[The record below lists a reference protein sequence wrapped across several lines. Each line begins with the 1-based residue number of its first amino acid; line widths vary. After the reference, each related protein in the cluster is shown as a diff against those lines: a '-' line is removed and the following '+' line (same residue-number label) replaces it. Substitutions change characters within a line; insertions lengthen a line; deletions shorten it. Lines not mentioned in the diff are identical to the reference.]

1 MSTPSFK
8 TYPAIF
14 KTLQTQAPNN
24 VLKLSTKALT
34 LYNIQFDVAYT
45 NMNLTIYMFDKAGN
59 PVGEPIT
66 FTTPFRIKIKLSQI
80 AEIIFSDPNT
90 NANIIVIYQY
100 VEAKDSYSYEWLSE
114 ESDVEITP
122 VTGTIIESPLDTNGY
137 VETNDLILNSKI
149 SKLNQDSSG
158 NVGVNI
164 ENTPSVSITGQPIN
178 VNAIKPQNN
187 AILLNGGSITAN
199 TTWTYKPQSNKISI
213 LIHITAVS
221 GTSPTLNLYVYAID
235 PAGSVLTGDTLASS
249 QQFTTTGD
257 QVINVDLYGVQ
268 EIQISAVVGG
278 TSPSFTGYISVEG

>member
-1 MSTPSFK
+1 MSTPLFK
-8 TYPAIF
+8 SYPVVF
-14 KTLQTQAPNN
+14 KTLKTQAPNN

-45 NMNLTIYMFDKAGN
+45 NMNITIYMFDKAGN

-80 AEIIFSDPNT
+80 AEIIFSDPNN
-90 NANIIVIYQY
+90 NANIIVAYQY
-100 VEAKDSYSYEWLSE
+100 IEAKDSYSYEWLSE

-122 VTGTIIESPLDTNGY
+122 VTGTIIESPLDSNGY

-149 SKLNQDSSG
+149 AKLNQDSNG
-158 NVGVNI
+158 NIGVL
-164 ENTPSVSITGQPIN
+164 
-178 VNAIKPQNN
+178 AIKPPNSV
-187 AILLNGGSITAN
+187 ILLNGSSITTN
-199 TTWTYKPQSNKISI
+199 TTWTYIPKSNKISI

-235 PAGSVLTGDTLASS
+235 PADNILSGDALASS
-249 QQFTTTGD
+249 SQFTTTGD

-268 EIQISAVVGG
+268 KIQISAVVGG